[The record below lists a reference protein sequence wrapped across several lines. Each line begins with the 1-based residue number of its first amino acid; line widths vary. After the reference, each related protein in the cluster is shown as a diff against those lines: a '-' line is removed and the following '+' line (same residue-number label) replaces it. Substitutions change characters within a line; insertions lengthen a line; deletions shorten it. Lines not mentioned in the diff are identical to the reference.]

1 MQELTKTTA
10 KDAIMEANEK
20 LMAKFKR
27 GDTAGIAEF
36 YTEDGW
42 VMPPNSASAAGKAD
56 IRAFWKGLWDS
67 GVREI
72 KLNEGD
78 VQGCDD
84 MAVEVSSV
92 ELLGKDGQT
101 VDRGKYIVIWKN
113 EHGEWKL
120 HRDIF
125 NSDLPAHTG

>member
-1 MQELTKTTA
+1 MQELTQTTA
-10 KDAIMEANEK
+10 QDAILEANEK
-20 LMAKFKR
+20 LMAKFR
-27 GDTAGIAEF
+27 SGDTAAIADF

-42 VMPPNSASAAGKAD
+42 VMPPGSASAAGKAD

-78 VQGCDD
+78 VESCGD
-84 MAVEVSSV
+84 MAVEVSTV

-101 VDRGKYIVIWKN
+101 VDRGKYIVVWKLEN
-113 EHGEWKL
+113 GEWKL

-125 NSDLPAHTG
+125 NSNRPA